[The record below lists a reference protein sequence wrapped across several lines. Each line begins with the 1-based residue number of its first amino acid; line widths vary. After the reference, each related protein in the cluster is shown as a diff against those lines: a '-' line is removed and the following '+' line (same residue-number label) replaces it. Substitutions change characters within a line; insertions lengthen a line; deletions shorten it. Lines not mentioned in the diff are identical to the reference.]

1 MPSETRNLRVTA
13 TALNIR
19 DRPSTSGAILGQV
32 ELDQILDWHSTSTNA
47 QWHEVSR
54 GSLRGF
60 GYYQFLVPTDA
71 PSPIDDIVRVAAT
84 SAIATYSWLSRG
96 RAPAGYV
103 KGMALCF
110 GRMFYK
116 LQDRDPGAIEMAKAA
131 TSVPPGGSTSD
142 VLTYYAMQFRDLR
155 MSNEAAGITTL
166 RHLFALMLGLGMR
179 ESSGRYCE
187 GRDRSAPNVTADT
200 AEAGLFQTS
209 WNIRSS
215 SALLPALFRDY
226 KARPTAGFRDIFA
239 EGVTVRAGDLENFG
253 TGEGRDFQELSKS
266 CPAFAVEVA
275 AIGLRNRRSHWGPIN
290 RRDAE
295 LRADADRMFLD
306 VQHIVETR
314 NLRAYLL

>member
-1 MPSETRNLRVTA
+1 MPPETRNLRVTA
-13 TALNIR
+13 TALNVR
-19 DRPSTSGAILGQV
+19 DRPSTSGVILGQV
-32 ELDQILDWHSTSTNA
+32 EQDQILDWYGTSTNG

-60 GYYQFLVPTDA
+60 AYYQFLTPTDA
-71 PSPIDDIVRVAAT
+71 PSPIDEILRVAGS

-96 RAPAGYV
+96 RAPAGYI

-116 LQDRDPGAIEMAKAA
+116 LQDRDPGAIEMAKA
-131 TSVPPGGSTSD
+131 STGVTTTD
-142 VLTYYAMQFRDLR
+142 VLAYYATQFRDLR
-155 MSNEAAGITTL
+155 MSNESAGITTL

-187 GRDRSAPNVTADT
+187 GRDRSASNVTADT

-209 WNIRSS
+209 WNIRSAS
-215 SALLPALFRDY
+215 TLLPPLLPFY
-226 KARPTAGFRDIFA
+226 KARATTGFRDIFA
-239 EGVTVRAGDLENFG
+239 EGVTVRTGDLDNFG
-253 TGEGRDFQELSKS
+253 TGDGRDFQELSKS
-266 CPAFAVEVA
+266 CPAFGIEVA

-295 LRADADRMFLD
+295 LRADADRMFLEI
-306 VQHIVETR
+306 QHVVESR